1 MNRPWALLAFACFS
15 TTSGVR
21 AADDGVSHSF
31 KDHPHPP
38 DVKLAEPPKLEDPE
52 GFSVIV
58 LGDPQSY
65 VKFDIN
71 QPIFELET
79 AWAAAQK
86 DVLKVKTVICT
97 GDLVEQNDLLMA
109 NGGTLYEGRN
119 NGNQTS
125 RQQWESVSRAFRRL
139 DHVYPY
145 VVTTGNHDYGKESA
159 ENRNSEFSKYFYP
172 ERNPLLRKT
181 LVATAANAFG
191 IQSLENAA
199 YEFSDKVWGDLLVV
213 VLEFLPRDEVI
224 DWAGKLISSERY
236 AGHKVILLTH
246 SFLDTKG
253 DLIEVSKYKIEP
265 RNEAPQVLEKL
276 IKPSKNIKL
285 VICGHSGDPE
295 TMSAFRSEN
304 NAEGKPVHIMM
315 FNPQAISGWNGNG
328 GDGWLRILEFKGDGK
343 TIKARTYSPLFAA
356 SQKTESFAWSRD
368 GKDEFQFVIDE
379 AAAAK

>member
-1 MNRPWALLAFACFS
+1 MFLLKPASRFRAVANPWAVLPLACFLA
-15 TTSGVR
+15 TGWVH
-21 AADDGVSHSF
+21 AEGGGSF

-38 DVKLAEPPKLEDPE
+38 DVKLVEPPKLEDPE
-52 GFSVIV
+52 GFSLIV

-65 VKFDIN
+65 VKFDMN
-71 QPIFELET
+71 QPIFELQT

-86 DVLKVKTVICT
+86 DSLKVKTVICT
-97 GDLVEQNDLLMA
+97 GDLVEQNDLLIA
-109 NGGTLYEGRN
+109 NGGTLYEGQN

-125 RQQWESVSRAFRRL
+125 RQQWESVSRAFQRL

-159 ENRNSEFSKYFYP
+159 ENRNSEFPKYFHP
-172 ERNPLLRKT
+172 ERNLLWRKT

-191 IQSLENAA
+191 TQSMENAA

-213 VLEFLPRDEVI
+213 VLEFLPRDEVLE
-224 DWAGKLISSERY
+224 WAGKLISSERY

-246 SFLDTKG
+246 SFLDTNG
-253 DLIEVSKYKIEP
+253 DLIDVSKYKVAP

-276 IKPSKNIKL
+276 IRPSRNIKL
-285 VICGHSGDPE
+285 VICGHSGDPD
-295 TMSAFRSEN
+295 TMSAFRSEA

-328 GDGWLRILEFKGDGK
+328 GDGWLRLLEFKSDGK
-343 TIKARTYSPLFAA
+343 TIKARTYSPLFGA
-356 SQKTESFAWSRD
+356 SQKTESHA
-368 GKDEFQFVIDE
+368 
-379 AAAAK
+379 